1 MLTGS
6 FFSIIFH
13 LGVED
18 KDDSSGMH
26 LIGFYTCNSLQW
38 SIPVFMQSSYREDQ
52 IRPRTPSPPA
62 LDKNLVHVAGAC
74 ILSFLA
80 SRALLITLGL
90 A

>member
-26 LIGFYTCNSLQW
+26 LIGFYTRDSLQ
-38 SIPVFMQSSYREDQ
+38 
-52 IRPRTPSPPA
+52 
-62 LDKNLVHVAGAC
+62 
-74 ILSFLA
+74 
-80 SRALLITLGL
+80 
-90 A
+90 